1 MKIGELGELP
11 QSIPPRRD
19 LWAAIEAGIR
29 EAEGESQAPGR
40 VRIASRARRPTWLA
54 AGLAAA
60 FALLAVGVW
69 IGRSGLTGLP
79 GAPPAAPLASA
90 ASRGGPAAAMPV
102 AFGPGPHYTEQRSA
116 LLRDLGARLAALP
129 PESRA
134 QVEHSLATIRRSID
148 ELRAAL
154 GKDPANVLLQE
165 LLVNAY
171 QDEMRVLVT
180 VNEAGRSGQE
190 I

>member
-1 MKIGELGELP
+1 MKIGDLRELP
-11 QSIPPRRD
+11 QSISPGRD
-19 LWAAIEAGIR
+19 LWPAIEAGIR
-29 EAEGESQAPGR
+29 EAEGGSRTAGR
-40 VRIASRARRPTWLA
+40 ARIASRPPRPAWLA

-60 FALLAVGVW
+60 FALLAIGVW

-79 GAPPAAPLASA
+79 GAPRATPIASA
-90 ASRGGPAAAMPV
+90 ESHTRTAGAMPV
-102 AFGPGPHYTEQRSA
+102 AFGPGPHYAEQRAA
-116 LLRDLGARLAALP
+116 LLHDLGARLAALP

-134 QVEHSLATIRRSID
+134 QVEHSLATIRRSIE

-154 GKDPANVLLQE
+154 GEDPGNVLLQE

-180 VNEAGRSGQE
+180 VNEAGRSSQE